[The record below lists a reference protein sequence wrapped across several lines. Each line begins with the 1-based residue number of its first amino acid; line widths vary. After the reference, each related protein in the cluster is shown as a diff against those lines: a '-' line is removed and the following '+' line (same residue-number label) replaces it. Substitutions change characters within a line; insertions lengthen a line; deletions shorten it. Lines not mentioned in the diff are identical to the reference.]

1 MSFFIICHF
10 ISCGFSPV
18 VIQFKHLVFE
28 WRIFKMIIDD
38 HNHPDWCGHDLDKY
52 LANMD
57 KNNIDV
63 TWLLSWEAPIDE
75 YDPAYNKRTPI
86 TYSPWGPIP
95 FERCLSYKERAPERF
110 VLGYAP
116 DPRRPDAIDRLNS
129 AVDMYD
135 VKIYGELKVRMMLDN
150 PDAIR
155 MYRYCGERGLPVLVH
170 IDYEFQRPYDYPRP
184 NYWYGGGIDAF
195 ERAIAK
201 CPETIFLG
209 HAPGFWSHISGDDLY
224 DKNPY
229 PKGKVQPGGK
239 LIEMLRKYPNL
250 YCDLSAGSGCNAL
263 SRDPE
268 FAISFLTEFQD
279 RILYGRD
286 YFDNIHQE
294 FLNSIADKLPDGVL
308 DKIYS
313 GNALKLVPL
322 D

>member
-1 MSFFIICHF
+1 
-10 ISCGFSPV
+10 
-18 VIQFKHLVFE
+18 
-28 WRIFKMIIDD
+28 MIIDD
-38 HNHPDWCGHDLDKY
+38 HNHPDWCGYDLNKY

-57 KNNIDV
+57 ENNIDV

-75 YDPAYNKRTPI
+75 YDPSYNSRTPI

-95 FERCLSYKERAPERF
+95 FERCMNYKERAPERF

-116 DPRRPDAIDRLNS
+116 DPRRPDAIDRLNA

-135 VKIYGELKVRMMLDN
+135 VKIYGELKIRMMLDDW
-150 PDAIR
+150 DAIR
-155 MYRYCGERGLPVLVH
+155 MYRFCGEKGLPVLVH
-170 IDYEFQRPYDYPRP
+170 IDYEFQRQSNYPRP

-201 CPETIFLG
+201 CPETNFLG

-224 DKNPY
+224 DKDPY
-229 PKGKVQPGGK
+229 GEGKVQPGGK

-268 FAISFLTEFQD
+268 FAVGFLNEFQD

-286 YFDNIHQE
+286 YFDNQHQE
-294 FLNSIADKLPDGVL
+294 FLNSISDKLEDGVL

-322 D
+322 K